1 MSKILDKL
9 ADQHEQRLINV
20 LYTLE
25 NDIIDS
31 VRKTTVAGTTL
42 TTKLAIELQPQL
54 RSIIENVFLEEAD
67 LLINSEYNLI
77 AKEVLDTFG
86 KMPIP
91 AKFRNLTQV
100 DLQTI
105 NALKYQSFSGFED
118 IAERFL
124 KVINDEVYQSAI
136 VGRPFADVERNI
148 RSHINGVYQQSN
160 QAEINELV
168 DFINENKYNPS
179 LKSKVEDSIT
189 KLRTKYAADRA
200 GENLRKYAGQLAHDS
215 IMQFHGQFTVKKAKD
230 SGLNHFTYTGTLVR
244 DSRPFCRDMV
254 NKTLTEKEIR
264 DRWNSQSWAGKSSG
278 DPFIVRGGYRCR
290 HTWIPTN
297 PDWNI

>member
-67 LLINSEYNLI
+67 LIINEDYNKI

-91 AKFRNLTQV
+91 AKFKNLTKI

-105 NALKYQSFSGFED
+105 TALKYQSFSGFED

-136 VGRPFADVERNI
+136 VGRPFSEVERNI

-160 QAEINELV
+160 QTEINELV
-168 DFINENKYNPS
+168 DFINENKF
-179 LKSKVEDSIT
+179 VESQKTAVQNAVT
-189 KLRTKYAADRA
+189 KLQTEYAADRA
-200 GENLRKYAGQLAHDS
+200 GENLRKYAGQIAHDS
-215 IMQFHGQFTVKKAKD
+215 VMQFHGQFTVKKAKE
-230 SGLNHFTYTGTLVR
+230 SGLKHFTYTGTLVR
-244 DSRPFCRDMV
+244 DSRPFCVNMV
-254 NKTLTEKEIR
+254 GRTLTEKQIR
-264 DRWNSQSWAGKSSG
+264 DRWNSDSWKGKSSG

>member
-9 ADQHEQRLINV
+9 ADQHEERLINV
-20 LYTLE
+20 LYKLE
-25 NDIIDS
+25 DDIIDA
-31 VRKTTVAGTTL
+31 VRKSTVAGTTV

-67 LLINSEYNLI
+67 LIINEEYNLI

-148 RSHINGVYQQSN
+148 RSHINGVYQN
-160 QAEINELV
+160 Q
-168 DFINENKYNPS
+168 
-179 LKSKVEDSIT
+179 T
-189 KLRTKYAADRA
+189 KQK
-200 GENLRKYAGQLAHDS
+200 
-215 IMQFHGQFTVKKAKD
+215 
-230 SGLNHFTYTGTLVR
+230 
-244 DSRPFCRDMV
+244 
-254 NKTLTEKEIR
+254 LT
-264 DRWNSQSWAGKSSG
+264 S
-278 DPFIVRGGYRCR
+278 
-290 HTWIPTN
+290 
-297 PDWNI
+297 